1 MIPKTQY
8 TKEQL
13 AEFLMQAQERSF
25 QRLHEEFRQ
34 EQLEIYRASL
44 KKEAE
49 QVNKTETVP
58 S

>member
-1 MIPKTQY
+1 MKTQY

-49 QVNKTETVP
+49 QVNKMETVP